1 METIDNGDLTIK
13 NIPLKIQKINALIER
28 LTKARDNEFTTIKE
42 RIAMNTEIQ
51 KIEIRRNNYNYKY
64 DTWKTLKDE
73 DIQDP

>member
-1 METIDNGDLTIK
+1 MQEIDNGDLTIK
-13 NIPLKIQKINALIER
+13 HIPLKIQKITALIER

-64 DTWKTLKDE
+64 DAWKTLIDE
-73 DIQDP
+73 HLIES